1 MAESFLKT
9 EVNNAVITVPSNF
22 TDSQRKALLDSAR
35 IAGLNCMSL
44 LNDTTASAIAYAYDK
59 KIENRD
65 NILIFDLG
73 AYYLNMS
80 LVSIENGHVV
90 VRKSSSYSGLGG
102 IMYDH
107 EMVKHLLANIKTFG
121 LPRPFF

>member
-80 LVSIENGHVV
+80 LVSIEKITENGQIST
-90 VRKSSSYSGLGG
+90 VRCAVDQNGPSQKTERYGTDTVGG
-102 IMYDH
+102 
-107 EMVKHLLANIKTFG
+107 
-121 LPRPFF
+121 